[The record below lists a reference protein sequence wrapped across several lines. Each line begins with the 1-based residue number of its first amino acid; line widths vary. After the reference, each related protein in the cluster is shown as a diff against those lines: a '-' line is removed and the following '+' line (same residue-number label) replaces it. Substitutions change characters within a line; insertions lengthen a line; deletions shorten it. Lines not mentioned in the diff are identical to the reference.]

1 MQAKQAY
8 AGTLFMIGDDAMGMF
23 MLHRSRPRTVMYV
36 QLALFWSDGKND
48 IMTVTLARVH
58 VHL

>member
-1 MQAKQAY
+1 
-8 AGTLFMIGDDAMGMF
+8 MIGDDAKGMF